1 MDKTMQETNKKVR
14 LTQTQEDA
22 LRLIRGAK
30 KVHRYSMFSGGSYVD
45 VDGNTK
51 AVREATVSALV
62 ENGLLL
68 FNRVSG
74 YRNGDC
80 AVVVTESGLAYPLP
94 EVQGQEWY
102 RTPAYT
108 TKASEI
114 ETVMVERFTDTK
126 VWIGGVPFPRAE
138 GKYDV
143 GYYPTHDEA
152 LDRVARNIEEYY
164 GAFGGDAAQSRIN
177 ELMVQIE
184 RIKATLPELEEKAR
198 AAKSAAKAVRDMKD
212 GNARHRVSGS
222 V

>member
-1 MDKTMQETNKKVR
+1 MQETNKKVK
-14 LTQTQEDA
+14 LTQAQEDA

-30 KVHRYSMFSGGSYVD
+30 KAYRYSNFSGGGYVD

-62 ENGLLL
+62 EKGILL
-68 FNRVSG
+68 FNLVPG
-74 YRNGDC
+74 YWGEW
-80 AVVVTESGLAYPLP
+80 AVVVTESGLAYPLT

-114 ETVMVERFTDTK
+114 EVVMVERFTDAK
-126 VWIGGVPFPRAE
+126 VWIGGVPFPRAD
-138 GKYDV
+138 GQYGV

-152 LDRVARNIEEYY
+152 LERAARNIEERY
-164 GAFGGDAAQSRIN
+164 GAFKADRAQSRIDD
-177 ELMVQIE
+177 LLRQIE
-184 RIKATLPELEEKAR
+184 ALKATLPELEEEAR
-198 AAKSAAKAVRDMKD
+198 AAKAAAKAVRDMK
-212 GNARHRVSGS
+212 SGRGAGEEGE